1 MNRRRFLEA
10 AAVALCGAVAGCQ
23 TGPDGNEGTAT
34 DEPTPTGTPTP
45 TPGESAGLTEA
56 EVEACARTYIDENV
70 VDVESERESVTVR
83 TAESPSPRVVG
94 VGGQDGHPVY
104 EVRAFWGISYYGY
117 TVTARAVDEAP
128 TDAPRAQD
136 LPLDAVEGLQSAIE
150 EAIESGES
158 ANVEV
163 LSPGTDEV
171 EALQAIFGERLEGT
185 SVVVDRDGPPVELAL
200 ARQQGLHADYEEHA
214 YYHAVDGAV
223 YRTEEPSVDP
233 TDGERI
239 EC

>member
-1 MNRRRFLEA
+1 MNRRRFLGA

-23 TGPDGNEGTAT
+23 TGPDSSEGTAT

-45 TPGESAGLTEA
+45 TPGGSAGLTESD
-56 EVEACARTYIDENV
+56 VEACARAYIDENV
-70 VDVESERESVTVR
+70 IDVESERESVTVR
-83 TAESPSPRVVG
+83 TAGSPSPHVVG
-94 VGGQDGHPVY
+94 VGQQDGHPVY

-128 TDAPRAQD
+128 ADAPQAQD
-136 LPLDAVEGLQSAIE
+136 LPLDAVDGLQSAIK

-158 ANVEV
+158 AQVEV

-171 EALQAIFGERLEGT
+171 EALQAIFGESLEET
-185 SVVVDRDGPPVELAL
+185 AVVVDRERSPVELAL
-200 ARQQGLHADYEEHA
+200 ARRQGLHADYGEHA

-233 TDGERI
+233 SEGTRI

>member
-1 MNRRRFLEA
+1 MDRRRFLGA

-23 TGPDGNEGTAT
+23 TGPDSSEETAT
-34 DEPTPTGTPTP
+34 DEPTSAGTPTP
-45 TPGESAGLTEA
+45 TPGGSAGLTEA

-94 VGGQDGHPVY
+94 VGRQNGHPVY

-117 TVTARAVDEAP
+117 AVTARAVDEAP
-128 TDAPRAQD
+128 PDAPRAQD
-136 LPLDAVEGLQSAIE
+136 LPLDAVDGLRSAIR

-158 ANVEV
+158 AQVEV

-171 EALQAIFGERLEGT
+171 EALQALFGERLEGT
-185 SVVVDRDGPPVELAL
+185 SVVVDREGSPVELAL
-200 ARQQGLHADYEEHA
+200 AREQGLHADYEERA

-233 TDGERI
+233 TEGKRI